1 MNTTESTQIISSIN
15 PEHFIGRTEEV
26 ASILDHANADSR
38 KNGLAILSA
47 PGLGLSEILRQSFDQ
62 LFCEQGEIVPFYFR
76 FRKSDLNSKQMAV
89 RFLQTF
95 IQQIVAFRRNDPS
108 ILEISSDICEISEL
122 AIPSDGRWMDRL
134 IQTCTARSS
143 LNDDNSFIRQALSAP
158 QRLASH
164 GAKLFVMIDDFEK
177 AEHLSGD
184 FDLVEE
190 LKGIYKTSNVRFVLG
205 GKRRFLFEALQ
216 TGNSKLDDLDKM
228 ELSELGF
235 ASCGSLAENLAV
247 NNGLNI
253 TDQTRDLITEQ
264 FQRNT
269 SLIRS
274 IFITAGEIG
283 ENLDTFQRVEK
294 VYTEAL
300 LGGRIKGFYDSVINE
315 IVPDIG
321 LQRQLISLLYHS
333 LTVETR
339 NSPIDSWQKHLDLT
353 NEDFYRV
360 VRLLN
365 ANEIIRQTSNRVEV
379 MSENRTLCDYIS
391 CRFRLELIGDPRSLV
406 VAESLAGFLKRAP
419 NTMAKYYRRKSAIGL
434 RELLSVFDC
443 QNTPVSFLD
452 YSLFRDQHKGKES
465 EDVLADAS
473 KETQKMILPQIVYT
487 ANTVSLYSPI
497 GNLTEAER
505 SAVALGFEAADYKDE
520 NEVVWIIAEI
530 DSKLEAAADI
540 TAFWCDR
547 LEMVS
552 LMCDFANYRLWLI
565 SPEGFSPEAIEVL
578 NQRKAFGSSHKQVEL
593 LAKFLNAEGV
603 IAENPNPNEYEM
615 VVPMGDDTELIAV
628 YAIEEIARR
637 HSFDTKAINQIK
649 TALVEACIN
658 ATEHSHSP
666 DRKIYQKFNIEDD
679 KITITIS
686 NRGLRFKGKETKE
699 IKPNEGR
706 RGWGLKLM
714 RSLMDDVKF
723 EQVDDGTRISMTKN
737 LVS

>member
-1 MNTTESTQIISSIN
+1 MSTTETTQIISSVN
-15 PEHFIGRTEEV
+15 PEDFIGRTEEV
-26 ASILDHANADSR
+26 ASILDHAKADLT
-38 KNGLAILSA
+38 KQGLAILSA
-47 PGLGLSEILRQSFDQ
+47 PGLGLTEILKQSFDQ

-76 FRKSDLNSKQMAV
+76 FRKSDRTSKQMAV

-95 IQQIVAFRRNDPS
+95 MQQIVAFRRNDPS
-108 ILEISSDICEISEL
+108 ILDISSDICEISEL
-122 AIPSDGRWMDRL
+122 AIPSDGHWMDRL
-134 IQTCTARSS
+134 IQTCTVRSS
-143 LNDDNSFIRQALSAP
+143 LNDDSSFIRQALSAP

-164 GAKLFVMIDDFEK
+164 GAKLFVMIDDIEK
-177 AEHLSGD
+177 TEYFSDD
-184 FDLVEE
+184 FDLIEE
-190 LKGIYKTSNVRFVLG
+190 LKEIYKGSDVRFVFG
-205 GKRRFLFEALQ
+205 GKRRFLFETLQ
-216 TGNSKLDDLDKM
+216 TGNSKLDDL
-228 ELSELGF
+228 ERINLSGLDFTG
-235 ASCGSLAENLAV
+235 CGSLAENLAV
-247 NNGLNI
+247 NNKLNI

-274 IFITAGEIG
+274 IFNTASEIG
-283 ENLDTFQRVEK
+283 ENLDTFRKVEK

-300 LGGRIKGFYDSVINE
+300 LGGRIKGFYDSVIDE
-315 IVPDIG
+315 IIPDIG
-321 LQRQLISLLYHS
+321 VQNQLISLLYNS
-333 LTVETR
+333 LTVEKR
-339 NSPIDSWQKHLDLT
+339 NSPIDSWRKHLDLT
-353 NEDFYRV
+353 NEEFYRAM
-360 VRLLN
+360 RLLN
-365 ANEIIRQTSNRVEV
+365 ANEIIRQTSNRIEV
-379 MSENRTLCDYIS
+379 MRENRTLCDYLTA
-391 CRFRLELIGDPRSLV
+391 RFRLEFIGDTRSLV
-406 VAESLAGFLKRAP
+406 VAELLAEFLKRAP

-434 RELLSVFDC
+434 RELLSVFNC
-443 QNTPVSFLD
+443 QETPLSLFD
-452 YSLFRDQHKGKES
+452 YSLFMDEHKGKES
-465 EDVLADAS
+465 EDILTDAK
-473 KETQKMILPQIVYT
+473 KEDRKMTLPQIVYT

-497 GNLTEAER
+497 GNLTEDER

-520 NEVVWIIAEI
+520 NEIVWIVAEI
-530 DSKLEAAADI
+530 DSKLEAAAEL

-565 SPEGFSPEAIEVL
+565 SPEGFSAEAIEIL

-615 VVPMGDDTELIAV
+615 VLPMGDDTELIAV

-637 HSFDTKAINQIK
+637 HSFDAKAINQIK

-666 DRKIYQKFNIEDD
+666 DRKIYQKFNIGDD
-679 KITITIS
+679 KITITVS

-699 IKPNEGR
+699 IKPDEGR

-714 RSLMDDVKF
+714 RSLMDEVKF